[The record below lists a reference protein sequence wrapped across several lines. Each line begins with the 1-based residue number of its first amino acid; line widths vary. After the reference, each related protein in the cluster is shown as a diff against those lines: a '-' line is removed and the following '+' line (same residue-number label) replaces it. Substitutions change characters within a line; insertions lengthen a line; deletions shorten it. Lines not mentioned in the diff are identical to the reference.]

1 MRKQRLPDHLNNSK
15 LFELV
20 KTYQVHAHARNCWK
34 YNNNECCF
42 YYGQYVTEK
51 AVIVKPLVSKFS
63 NDEKQGILKEVKRY
77 IDNNFNPEKLNVIHP
92 TKDIFTQPLSVRE
105 ILYV

>member
-1 MRKQRLPDHLNNSK
+1 M
-15 LFELV
+15 
-20 KTYQVHAHARNCWK
+20 
-34 YNNNECCF
+34 
-42 YYGQYVTEK
+42 
-51 AVIVKPLVSKFS
+51 IVKPLVSKFS

-77 IDNNFNPEKLNVIHP
+77 IDNNFNPEKLNVIDP